1 MLIVTRKSNEKI
13 RLSNGVVISIES
25 LTSNRVRIGI
35 ECPKHIGI
43 TRSNPCVV
51 CQRPS
56 FDFYMGYSDIPFCG
70 DGKCADRIRSDE
82 AERVKMN
89 GKPK

>member
-25 LTSNRVRIGI
+25 LTASRVRIGI

-51 CQRPS
+51 CNRPS
-56 FDFYMGYSDIPFCG
+56 FDFYLGYGDIPFCG

-89 GKPK
+89 GKPN